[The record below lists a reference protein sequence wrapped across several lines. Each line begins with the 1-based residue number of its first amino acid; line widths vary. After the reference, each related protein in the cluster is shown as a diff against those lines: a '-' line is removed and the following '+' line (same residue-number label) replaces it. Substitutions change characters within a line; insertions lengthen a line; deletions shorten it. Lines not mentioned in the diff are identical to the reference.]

1 MTISTLSPRAR
12 CLLGRGI
19 VMKEEEQYLDNNK
32 IDDCRRKTKNIY
44 KTKKQKYILHTT
56 NILVWHK
63 IYMMS
68 AAIVSINSFMI
79 SYVRQ

>member
-1 MTISTLSPRAR
+1 M
-12 CLLGRGI
+12 I
-19 VMKEEEQYLDNNK
+19 VGE
-32 IDDCRRKTKNIY
+32 
-44 KTKKQKYILHTT
+44 KQKTFTKQKKIYILHTT